1 MQLPV
6 DLCKDS
12 KLGMLGLAV
21 DIDRD
26 QAPGRF
32 LDFRKNPSDGGRL
45 SCSREASEGHV
56 ERPAPMETW
65 LQGKSYVLQLGLP
78 VIEFFRDVIDLE

>member
-1 MQLPV
+1 MQLSI
-6 DLCKDS
+6 DLRKDR

-21 DIDRD
+21 HIDRD

-32 LDFRKNPSDGGRL
+32 LDFRKNPPDSCCL
-45 SCSREASEGHV
+45 SCSREASEGYV
-56 ERPAPMETW
+56 ERPAAVETW
-65 LQGKSYVLQLGLP
+65 LQSKSDILQLGFP